1 MPVTGAQ
8 VAQHYSQ
15 QASTLGSMIASNNQL
30 IEDMKKADAEIA
42 QEHEAARGDLAATY
56 LPELSDAAFERAGRL
71 TGFQGFQRR
80 DPRVALA
87 AEKKA
92 IQAQLAK
99 IEADERYQRRD
110 VLVGPAGTLTQELE
124 LAKETLE
131 PLQTECARFES
142 LEGFLELIQVGYD
155 THDFKEKWWH
165 ASYWHHW
172 SAGDRICKALQMNDF
187 GDDVIPAYQKFAD
200 PRDVMRADVE
210 RLDKDLDAIHTM
222 TQQHDELADRLA
234 HLDEIYLEQAQD
246 FLGEHLEH
254 ADLALL
260 EQWIANE
267 PDLQRPVQ
275 QGLRRLAG
283 VQAKRKFVGEIAQ
296 QGIPQTNAQLQE
308 RLDKT
313 VQKAGKFQS
322 PKKLYARYDDS
333 AIGDDL
339 SAKAAALQAQN
350 DKLRRRV
357 DSLVLARRYDGFNL
371 AQDPQLWWLYLLD
384 SPPPRYAPSL
394 YDYYSRRPGITYI
407 VEPDY
412 VDLGP
417 STGQAAAAAVM
428 AGSLEQGTYLS

>member
-8 VAQHYSQ
+8 VAVHYRN
-15 QASTLGSMIASNNQL
+15 QAKIFGEQIAAHKQL
-30 IEDMKKADAEIA
+30 VGDMQKADTEIE
-42 QEHEAARGDLAATY
+42 QEHDAARGDLAAIY

-87 AEKKA
+87 QEKKG
-92 IQAQLAK
+92 IQAHLAK
-99 IEADERYQRRD
+99 IDADDRYQRRD

-124 LAKETLE
+124 LAKETLA
-131 PLQTECARFES
+131 PLETECARFEE
-142 LEGFLELIQVGYD
+142 LEGFVELIQVGYD
-155 THDFKEKWWH
+155 THGFKEKWWH

-172 SAGDRICKALQMNDF
+172 SAGDRICKTLQMNDF
-187 GDDVIPAYQKFAD
+187 GDDVIPAYQKYAE
-200 PRDVMRADVE
+200 PRDVMRADVD
-210 RLDKDLDAIHTM
+210 RLEKDLDAIHTM
-222 TQQHDELADRLA
+222 TKEHDELADRLA

-246 FLGEHLEH
+246 FLGEHLDH

-267 PDLQRPVQ
+267 PDLQRPAQ
-275 QGLRRLAG
+275 LGLRRLSG

-296 QGIPQTNAQLQE
+296 QGIPQTIAQLQE
-308 RLDKT
+308 RHDKAI
-313 VQKAGKFQS
+313 QKADKFNR
-322 PKKLYARYDDS
+322 PKNYSARFDDS
-333 AIGDDL
+333 MVADDFGQ
-339 SAKAAALQAQN
+339 KAVALQQQN

-371 AQDPQLWWLYLLD
+371 AQDSQLWWLYLLD
-384 SPPPRYAPSL
+384 SPPPRYAPGL
-394 YDYYSRRPGITYI
+394 YDYYSRRPGVTYI

-412 VDLGP
+412 VNLGP

-428 AGSLEQGTYLS
+428 AGSLESGTYLS